1 MRFWAVACKFGA
13 PPRPLF
19 FTCPYFV
26 VYTRRKR
33 KGGAGAYFKG
43 QGLSVVMM
51 REFSPRTFRTSS
63 VPHGTW
69 RGLHT
74 AHGNLQSVCSGD
86 PVLRAGLISR
96 QLGTV
101 GRPGSAGS
109 LSVRG
114 TDHVYRTLHAC
125 VYRVGRFRSQPVDLH
140 RSSGRAHGFSAC
152 GHTVCA
158 IGRWMCGPRRRS
170 NEGLCHQY
178 QAPDT
183 RIMTVASRKKSVAAN
198 GIL

>member
-1 MRFWAVACKFGA
+1 MLESRWGPACPGCLRTCGRGAVALLVTAERPKRLARRTFCTALDGVPRFYAVACKFGA

-140 RSSGRAHGFSAC
+140 RSSGRAH
-152 GHTVCA
+152 V
-158 IGRWMCGPRRRS
+158 
-170 NEGLCHQY
+170 
-178 QAPDT
+178 
-183 RIMTVASRKKSVAAN
+183 
-198 GIL
+198 